1 MPVISAYL
9 PGEFPIF
16 SVFFLQIWSPWNRSM
31 AISVRKSEW
40 RWQTFTQGHWHRWK
54 CYEMFLELI
63 FLEIWKF
70 PLFFNV
76 HAFFISNLTC
86 SSNFRIN
93 WIFFMDLVHSP
104 IGVSLQDDINSLL
117 SKIGDPPQ
125 FPAFRSQQWIKS
137 DFVRE
142 SQMAV
147 VVRFQHPFGWS
158 NLWSE
163 EILMKWIYWKE

>member
-1 MPVISAYL
+1 MESQYGDLSSEERVEVADFHTRAL
-9 PGEFPIF
+9 A
-16 SVFFLQIWSPWNRSM
+16 SVEMLWNLSW
-31 AISVRKSEW
+31 IDLS
-40 RWQTFTQGHWHRWK
+40 GN
-54 CYEMFLELI
+54 
-63 FLEIWKF
+63 LEIH
-70 PLFFNV
+70 FFYINI

-93 WIFFMDLVHSP
+93 WIFEWIWSIPP
-104 IGVSLQDDINSLL
+104 IGVSLQDDINSLV
-117 SKIGDPPQ
+117 SKIGDLPQ

-163 EILMKWIYWKE
+163 GIFWWSEYIEKNSWWIFGEYVCFICGSKQSKL